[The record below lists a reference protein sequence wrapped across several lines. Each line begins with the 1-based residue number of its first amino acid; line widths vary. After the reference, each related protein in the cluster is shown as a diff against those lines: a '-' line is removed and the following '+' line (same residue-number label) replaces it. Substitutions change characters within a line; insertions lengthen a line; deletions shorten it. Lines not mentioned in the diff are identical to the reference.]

1 MTGTTA
7 RTRQAETTQELP
19 MNAHPDLC
27 DADRSLLL
35 LVDIQPTLS
44 AAMPEEAAANMLE
57 YAGRLLEAAAELSVP
72 VFLTEQMPERLGP
85 VDESLS
91 GSPTEGNQVFPKTGF
106 SALCAEGLEQALQ
119 ASGRRQ
125 VILVG
130 QEAHVGILQTALDL
144 RHRGYQTYVVEDAV
158 CSRQLDNKFYALER
172 MSRLGVTLTSFESI
186 LFEWLRDAGHPR
198 FRKLSALLR

>member
-1 MTGTTA
+1 
-7 RTRQAETTQELP
+7 

-57 YAGRLLEAAAELSVP
+57 HAGGLLEAAAELSVP
-72 VFLTEQMPERLGP
+72 AFLTEQIPERLGP

-91 GSPTEGNQVFPKTGF
+91 GRRTEGNRVFPKTGI
-106 SALCAEGLEQALQ
+106 SALCAEGFEQAPE

-125 VILVG
+125 VILAG
-130 QEAHVGILQTALDL
+130 QEAHAGILQTPLDL

-158 CSRQLDNKFYALER
+158 CSMQLDNRFYALER
-172 MSRLGVTLTSFESI
+172 MSRLGVTLTSFESM
-186 LFEWLRDAGHPR
+186 LFEWLRDAGHPQLS
-198 FRKLSALLR
+198 KLSALLR